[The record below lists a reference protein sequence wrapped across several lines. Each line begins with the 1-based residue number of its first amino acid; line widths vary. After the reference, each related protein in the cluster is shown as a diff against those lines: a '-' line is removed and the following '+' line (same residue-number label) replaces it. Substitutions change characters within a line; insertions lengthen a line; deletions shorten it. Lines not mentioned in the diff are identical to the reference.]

1 MTIDEFRSNPGRA
14 SMWRRVMDMDIV
26 KEAFA
31 AVEET
36 NGLTE
41 EAAIAANLSADAMV
55 ECRLLNQQKGR
66 RGFVK
71 DLELCSIAIKPVA
84 GQQPANYG
92 ADDAAEHLA
101 TVGQPWGVD
110 PATEQANL

>member
-14 SMWRRVMDMDIV
+14 SMWRRVLEMDIV

-101 TVGQPWGVD
+101 SVPQPWGRD
-110 PATEQANL
+110 PTISATSI